1 MFHDSLT
8 LSGLYRWV
16 ETLVGHTLLPSTR
29 CFFGFN
35 THLYQV
41 LDTTHTSMTGHH
53 SPQWISVIRGYI
65 VTIHSIGKQHITLS
79 VHCFKSGNRSVH
91 VIHTIEMYMTQ
102 LCRVVITLATLASVK
117 LAFKWS
123 VVKINEK
130 RYEEG
135 DVMPILE
142 CEWPYL

>member
-1 MFHDSLT
+1 
-8 LSGLYRWV
+8 
-16 ETLVGHTLLPSTR
+16 
-29 CFFGFN
+29 
-35 THLYQV
+35 
-41 LDTTHTSMTGHH
+41 
-53 SPQWISVIRGYI
+53 
-65 VTIHSIGKQHITLS
+65 
-79 VHCFKSGNRSVH
+79 
-91 VIHTIEMYMTQ
+91 MTQ